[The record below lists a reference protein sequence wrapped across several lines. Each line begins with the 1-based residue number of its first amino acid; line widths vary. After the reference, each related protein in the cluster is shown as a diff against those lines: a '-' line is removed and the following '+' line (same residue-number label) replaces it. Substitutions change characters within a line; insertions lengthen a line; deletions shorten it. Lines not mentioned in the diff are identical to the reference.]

1 MEFSQAVFSFV
12 RMLNADECAAVADV
26 TETVKE
32 YVANLTTASL
42 AEDEPMIDPET
53 GEVIEPLK

>member
-1 MEFSQAVFSFV
+1 MQ
-12 RMLNADECAAVADV
+12 NADECAAVADV

-32 YVANLTTASL
+32 YAANLTTASL